1 MDLSGDSQSSVRQTY
16 EAYSYF
22 DCLIRRLVHC
32 RERVCDARH
41 CILASCRFIHQ
52 SEIFSRKHASS
63 VLRQLPVRPPRTSLS
78 NPCLSPLTTR
88 LQQPL
93 PSGWAARI
101 DPASGKTYYANAAFV
116 PRRGEV
122 AHANILLHVR
132 CGQDSLVACR
142 LASSGDVAVHAR
154 TSLFWTHC
162 IIAHVHLHH
171 RRRILETLVA
181 NENSRSM
188 VGPLWGDQEMLR
200 LRTCPYCDGMGG
212 EVFSWTGARCFR
224 CYGSGRLRPFRLH
237 TFHNKF
243 VSPQADGTVVQ
254 ADAPGTLELL
264 EAIFMPDG
272 RVAFRTIHDTFL
284 TAMNAEHNWEVR
296 QHSKPHAIEEW
307 EKFEVV
313 FVNDYQLALKSHHGS
328 FLSATDKAGM
338 TQQPWLMTWETFDAP
353 WLLRACRIHSLRA
366 AANKY
371 WATAYSTK

>member
-1 MDLSGDSQSSVRQTY
+1 MDLKDFPGNSQISIEQTY
-16 EAYSYF
+16 EAHSYF

-41 CILASCRFIHQ
+41 CISASCRFIHE

-63 VLRQLPVRPPRTSLS
+63 VLRQRPVRPPRTSLS

-88 LQQPL
+88 LQQPW
-93 PSGWAARI
+93 GRR
-101 DPASGKTYYANAAFV
+101 V

-122 AHANILLHVR
+122 VHAKILLHVR

-142 LASSGDVAVHAR
+142 LASSGDVAVHAK

-171 RRRILETLVA
+171 RRRIRETLVA

-200 LRTCPYCDGMGG
+200 LRTCPYCGGMGL
-212 EVFSWTGARCFR
+212 STNWTGER
-224 CYGSGRLRPFRLH
+224 CYKCHGSGRLRPFRLH

-264 EAIFMPDG
+264 EAIFMRDG
-272 RVAFRTIHDTFL
+272 RVALRTVHDTFL
-284 TAMNAEHNWEVR
+284 TAMSAENNWEVR
-296 QHSKPHAIEEW
+296 QHSKPHRIEEW

-353 WLLRACRIHSLRA
+353 WLLRACCRHYYR
-366 AANKY
+366 N
-371 WATAYSTK
+371 